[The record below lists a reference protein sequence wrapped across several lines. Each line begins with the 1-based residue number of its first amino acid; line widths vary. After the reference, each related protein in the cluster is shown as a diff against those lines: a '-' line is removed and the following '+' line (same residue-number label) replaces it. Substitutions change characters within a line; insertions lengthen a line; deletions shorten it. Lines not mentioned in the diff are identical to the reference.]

1 MQVPLHN
8 HVLHAL
14 HGFVEQVGVGCVGEV
29 DVGLFARVAH
39 EVLEF
44 AREEFLTGVD
54 VLVAAR
60 EVREVFANRRLAAHD
75 LLAEEID
82 LVEEQDESGLF
93 EVLAVGNAFEQHE
106 SFLHLVLKK
115 LVMYTRQQWCLDLRH
130 CDLPQARG
138 RIH

>member
-14 HGFVEQVGVGCVGEV
+14 HGFVEQIGVGRVGEV
-29 DVGLFARVAH
+29 DVGLLARVAH

-44 AREEFLTGVD
+44 AREEFLAGVD

-60 EVREVFANRRLAAHD
+60 EVREVFANGRLAAHD
-75 LLAEEID
+75 LLAEKVD
-82 LVEEQDESGLF
+82 LVEEQNERRLL

-106 SFLHLVLKK
+106 SFLHLVL
-115 LVMYTRQQWCLDLRH
+115 
-130 CDLPQARG
+130 
-138 RIH
+138 